1 MNIVSRKEW
10 GAKPATSRSKLVAGR
25 VTTLVLHHTTGSYAG
40 PQTVRNI
47 QKFHQGPSRKWA
59 DIAYSFLV
67 APDGTI
73 FEGRGWDT
81 QGAHARGHNATSI
94 GVAYIG
100 DGSKPVPVEA
110 QRSIVWL
117 AEEAEVYFG
126 KLRRVGHRDV
136 GATACPGTQLYAWW
150 TGGAAVPKKT
160 AVKPAPA
167 AAVKPETKT
176 IVPPVAETETIVPP
190 VEEPA
195 ADPFALKPSWVSRT
209 QWTRLAEWVKSQQK

>member
-1 MNIVSRKEW
+1 MNIVSREQW

-47 QKFHQGPSRKWA
+47 QTFHQGPSRKWA

-136 GATACPGTQLYAWW
+136 GATACPGTRLYDWW

-160 AVKPAPA
+160 AVKPVPA
-167 AAVKPETKT
+167 AAVKPKTET
-176 IVPPVAETETIVPP
+176 IVPPVAESETIVSP

-195 ADPFALKPSWVSRT
+195 ADRFALKPSWVSRT